1 LRQGVRLYV
10 EPLQGELR
18 SASAQLFR

>member
-1 LRQGVRLYV
+1 LRQCVRLYV